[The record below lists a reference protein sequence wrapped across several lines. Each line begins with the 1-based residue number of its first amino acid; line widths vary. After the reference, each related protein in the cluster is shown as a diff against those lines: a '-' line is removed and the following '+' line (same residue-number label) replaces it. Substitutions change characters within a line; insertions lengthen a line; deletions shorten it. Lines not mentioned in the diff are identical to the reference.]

1 MALKAMIAMKAWKA
15 QSYDS
20 YEGLEG
26 SDGFEKLSG
35 MYFGRLCA
43 IVALK
48 GFGAPFI
55 RNLVVMGLKAM
66 IAMKALKAQ
75 MALKGLAACILAG
88 FARLWL

>member
-1 MALKAMIAMKAWKA
+1 MYSMRSALTHQPIVY
-15 QSYDS
+15 QEFGCCGFESYDS
-20 YEGLEG
+20 YEGVEG

-55 RNLVVMGLKAM
+55 RNLVAMGLKAM
-66 IAMKALKAQ
+66 IAMKALKAH
-75 MALKGLAACILAG
+75 MALGP
-88 FARLWL
+88 